1 MGEAMRGWSVMAIA
15 LLNYDRLRKTLVRLL
30 RRLDADRKL
39 CLQEV
44 QGVAASWAGLGLA
57 YQQRKRL

>member
-1 MGEAMRGWSVMAIA
+1 MRGWSVIAIA

-44 QGVAASWAGLGLA
+44 QGVVASWAGLGLA

>member
-1 MGEAMRGWSVMAIA
+1 MRGWSVIAIA

-39 CLQEV
+39 CLQ
-44 QGVAASWAGLGLA
+44 GVAAPWAELGLA

>member
-1 MGEAMRGWSVMAIA
+1 MRGWSVMAIA

-39 CLQEV
+39 CLQ
-44 QGVAASWAGLGLA
+44 GVAASWAGLGLA

>member
-1 MGEAMRGWSVMAIA
+1 MGEAMRGWSVIAIA

-39 CLQEV
+39 CLQ
-44 QGVAASWAGLGLA
+44 GVAASWAGLGLA

>member
-39 CLQEV
+39 CLQ
-44 QGVAASWAGLGLA
+44 GVAAPWAGLGLA